1 MTLARRVVIS
11 GYYGFGNTGDEAI
24 LAGIVAGFRELAPD
38 VQLVVLSAT
47 PQETAAEY
55 RVECV
60 DRARFGDIGRAID
73 EADLLISGGGGLLQD
88 ATSWRSP
95 LYYLHV
101 MRLARKRGKPV
112 MIFAQGIGPLRR
124 RLIRTAVRWT
134 LKDVQAISVRDP
146 QSVAELQRLGVVGP
160 RVELTAD
167 PAFLI
172 TPAASARVKEIV
184 KQENLSAAGGRRVVV
199 NVRDWRGPTA
209 SARARANLVT
219 ELAAALDRVAVEERA
234 KIVFLPMQRA
244 DAHLAGDVLA
254 AMVAPGNVVLG
265 DCSPAEIAG
274 LAATAEVVVAMRLHA
289 LMFAVMAG
297 VTPVGISYDPK
308 IDAFL
313 GPLDLVPAAQV
324 GEIDGPGLAATIRA
338 AMDSAADFRPH
349 LLEAAAR
356 QRESALENVR
366 MALALM

>member
-1 MTLARRVVIS
+1 MARRVVIS
-11 GYYGFGNTGDEAI
+11 GYYGFGNAGDEAI

-47 PQETAAEY
+47 PQETAAEHG
-55 RVECV
+55 VECV

-73 EADLLISGGGGLLQD
+73 GADLLISGGGGLLQD
-88 ATSWRSP
+88 VTSWRSP

-101 MRLARKRGKPV
+101 IRLARKRGKPV
-112 MIFAQGIGPLRR
+112 MLFAQGIGPLRR

-134 LKDVQAISVRDP
+134 LKDVQAISVRDR
-146 QSVAELQRLGVVGP
+146 QSVEELERLRVAGP
-160 RVELTAD
+160 PVEVTAD

-172 TPAASARVKEIV
+172 SPASAGRVKDIV
-184 KQENLSAAGGRRVVV
+184 KRENLSAAGGRRLLV

-209 SARARANLVT
+209 SARARANLIT
-219 ELAAALDRVAVEERA
+219 ELASALDTVAAEEKA
-234 KIVFLPMQRA
+234 EIVFLPMQRGDA
-244 DAHLAGDVLA
+244 DLAGNVLA

-265 DCSPAEIAG
+265 EYSPSEIAA
-274 LAATAEVVVAMRLHA
+274 LAATAGVVVAIRLHA

-308 IDAFL
+308 VDAFL
-313 GPLDLVPAAQV
+313 GSLDLTPAAQV
-324 GEIDGPGLAATIRA
+324 GEIDGAGLAAAIRA
-338 AMDSAADFRPH
+338 AMASAADFRPH
-349 LLEAAAR
+349 LLEAAGR
-356 QRESALENVR
+356 QRELALENVR